1 MVRLAI
7 YDDAEQL
14 KQLNNEFN
22 GLGDTTLEKIQESL
36 LHNQQEFVVVEE
48 INKKIVGFIC
58 VQLKKSFCY
67 EEYMVEITEAY
78 VKDNYRHNGIAA
90 RMITFAEEHCKSNYP
105 FHKIELLTGRQNH
118 TAQKV
123 YDKLGYKE
131 DSEIHL
137 SKRFKR

>member
-1 MVRLAI
+1 
-7 YDDAEQL
+7 
-14 KQLNNEFN
+14 
-22 GLGDTTLEKIQESL
+22 
-36 LHNQQEFVVVEE
+36 
-48 INKKIVGFIC
+48 
-58 VQLKKSFCY
+58 
-67 EEYMVEITEAY
+67 
-78 VKDNYRHNGIAA
+78 
-90 RMITFAEEHCKSNYP
+90 MITFAEEHCKSNYP

>member
-1 MVRLAI
+1 MRGSYHHRGNKYLPPP
-7 YDDAEQL
+7 
-14 KQLNNEFN
+14 KLNMSQRERI
-22 GLGDTTLEKIQESL
+22 LCSR
-36 LHNQQEFVVVEE
+36 
-48 INKKIVGFIC
+48 
-58 VQLKKSFCY
+58 KKSFCY